1 MVWCL
6 LNPLL
11 KASMTYYLVYLYKN
25 KVVDVG
31 SFDNEEAQM
40 KQFFYASNLE
50 DWKQHVRYDSVQPF
64 SVIS

>member
-1 MVWCL
+1 
-6 LNPLL
+6 
-11 KASMTYYLVYLYKN
+11 MTYYLIYLYKN

-31 SFDNEEAQM
+31 FFDNEEAQM

-64 SVIS
+64 NVVS